1 MSSIQIGPAGMPAT
15 PALLGAMA
23 AGTDRRTTD
32 WIEATMRANEVPSV
46 VDLAKRPDARNRL
59 LRLLDL

>member
-1 MSSIQIGPAGMPAT
+1 
-15 PALLGAMA
+15 MA